1 MLNAAFAIAIL
12 DLISHVHLPSF
23 VNTLHKYLIYIYIYM
38 IQIFNYTSVNIG
50 LFSSLINIFSI
61 FLLELSLLF
70 TRMQHITFH
79 LQIIENKKIMCV
91 LINLDA
97 WGNCENPSK
106 MYSCNLESRK
116 KYKIFW
122 LLRET
127 VLLISYILL
136 ILIMFSRAGNT
147 ISRLLQWHLFAG
159 LIYT

>member
-1 MLNAAFAIAIL
+1 
-12 DLISHVHLPSF
+12 
-23 VNTLHKYLIYIYIYM
+23 M

-97 WGNCENPSK
+97 
-106 MYSCNLESRK
+106 
-116 KYKIFW
+116 
-122 LLRET
+122 
-127 VLLISYILL
+127 
-136 ILIMFSRAGNT
+136 
-147 ISRLLQWHLFAG
+147 
-159 LIYT
+159 